1 MAKDEKKAP
10 DEKPEKGGGKPEGK
24 GGDAKA
30 EGKPKP
36 DKGGKPEGKGEGK
49 PMGEGGGKGTAPAA
63 PAKPLSPAR
72 LRKQYADKI
81 LPELMTKFGRKNR
94 HSIPRLEKIVV
105 NMGVGKA
112 IEDKTRLEKA
122 QADLTQIAG
131 QKAVTTLAKTSIST
145 FRLREGYP
153 IGCMVTLRGRRMYE
167 FLDRLINIA
176 LPRIRDF
183 RGVNPKSFD
192 GRGNFNLGLTEQVVF
207 PEIDADKVT
216 ATQGMDIAI
225 VTSATSD
232 DEGRE
237 LLKAFGMP
245 FRTD

>member
-1 MAKDEKKAP
+1 MASDEKKTH
-10 DEKPEKGGGKPEGK
+10 DEKPKGGKAEAKP
-24 GGDAKA
+24 

-49 PMGEGGGKGTAPAA
+49 PKGEGKGKAPAG
-63 PAKPLSPAR
+63 PAKQLAPAR

-94 HSIPRLEKIVV
+94 HSIPRLEKIVI

-122 QADLTQIAG
+122 QVDLTQIAG
-131 QKAVTTLAKTSIST
+131 QKAVTTLAKVSIST
-145 FRLREGYP
+145 FRLREGQP
-153 IGCMVTLRGRRMYE
+153 IGCMVTLRGRKMFE

-183 RGVNPKSFD
+183 RGVSPKSFD
-192 GRGNFNLGLTEQVVF
+192 GRGNYALGLKEQIVF
-207 PEIDADKVT
+207 PEIDYDKIDEVR
-216 ATQGMDIAI
+216 GMDIII
-225 VTSATSD
+225 VTTAKTD
-232 DEGRE
+232 AEARA
-237 LLKAFGMP
+237 LLKVFDMP
-245 FRTD
+245 FVS

>member
-1 MAKDEKKAP
+1 MAKDKKEDQAP
-10 DEKPEKGGGKPEGK
+10 GKADG
-24 GGDAKA
+24 A
-30 EGKPKP
+30 KP
-36 DKGGKPEGKGEGK
+36 DKAARPNKGQKPEGKGEGK
-49 PMGEGGGKGTAPAA
+49 PKAEGGGKPKAAAA
-63 PAKPLSPAR
+63 PAKPLAPAR
-72 LRKQYADKI
+72 LRQQYQDKI
-81 LPELMTKFGRKNR
+81 LPELMKKFNR
-94 HSIPRLEKIVV
+94 TNKLSIPRLEKIVI

-112 IEDKTRLEKA
+112 LEDKTRLEKA
-122 QADLTQIAG
+122 QADLTLIAG
-131 QKAVTTLAKTSIST
+131 QKAVTTLAKVSIST

-153 IGCMVTLRGRRMYE
+153 IGCMVTLRGRQMFE

-207 PEIDADKVT
+207 PEIDAEKVT

-225 VTSATSD
+225 VTSATND

-237 LLKAFGMP
+237 LLRGFGMP

>member
-1 MAKDEKKAP
+1 MAKEDSEKQAKP
-10 DEKPEKGGGKPEGK
+10 DKGPKPEGA
-24 GGDAKA
+24 AKP

-36 DKGGKPEGKGEGK
+36 ESAAKGDAKPKGDAKGKGEGK
-49 PMGEGGGKGTAPAA
+49 PKGEPKPKGEAVPSG
-63 PAKPLSPAR
+63 PPR
-72 LRKQYADKI
+72 LFKQYQEKI
-81 LPELMTKFGRKNR
+81 LPELMKKLGRQNKL
-94 HSIPRLEKIVV
+94 SIPRLDKIVI

-122 QADLTQIAG
+122 QADLSQISG
-131 QKAVTTLAKTSIST
+131 QKAVMTKAKVSIST
-145 FRLREGYP
+145 FRLREGVG
-153 IGCMVTLRGRRMYE
+153 IGCMVTLRGRKMYE

-192 GRGNFNLGLTEQVVF
+192 GRGNFNLGLQEQVVF
-207 PEIDADKVT
+207 PEIDADKMT
-216 ATQGMDIAI
+216 HAQGMDIAI
-225 VTSATSD
+225 VTSAKSD

-237 LLKAFGMP
+237 LLRAFGMP